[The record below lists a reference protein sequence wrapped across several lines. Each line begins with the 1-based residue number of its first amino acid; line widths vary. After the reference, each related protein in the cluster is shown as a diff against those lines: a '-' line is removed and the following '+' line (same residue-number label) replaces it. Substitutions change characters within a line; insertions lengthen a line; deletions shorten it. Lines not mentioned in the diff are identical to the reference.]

1 MLWFGYLERL
11 EENSWHIEDRKFDMS
26 SSLAQKRSRKTPYK
40 VMRRDLEE
48 WVVSKELG
56 KKTEILVT
64 YVWKPV

>member
-1 MLWFGYLERL
+1 
-11 EENSWHIEDRKFDMS
+11 MS

-64 YVWKPV
+64 YV